1 MQAQNKCQLSL
12 QGLFRDKFPPICLF
26 ISFCCFVSIYFS
38 KCFLYAKILF
48 ARVNV
53 MFELKDTFSTSSF
66 FFLFS
71 HCVTFCLFPVHWKF
85 YKTSL
90 RCNLYLLS
98 NVSNSLFNPLNVH
111 YLSIDTNCGK

>member
-1 MQAQNKCQLSL
+1 
-12 QGLFRDKFPPICLF
+12 
-26 ISFCCFVSIYFS
+26 
-38 KCFLYAKILF
+38 
-48 ARVNV
+48 

-66 FFLFS
+66 FFS
-71 HCVTFCLFPVHWKF
+71 VYHCVTFYLFPVHCKL

-111 YLSIDTNCGK
+111 YLSIDTNCGEVAICKDFNLMSKDTTIRGHNFLNTTNPERLDFRREDFLTNNIDLN